1 MLEVLHLISFGLG
14 IGSGFL
20 LVLGLIRPVLVLW
33 FLDQFNRLKV
43 IQVYGMAA
51 VILLALSYLCQLIGQ
66 FS

>member
-1 MLEVLHLISFGLG
+1 
-14 IGSGFL
+14 
-20 LVLGLIRPVLVLW
+20 VLVLW